1 MPKQGVLSFGRVVET
16 TVLLCVSLLP
26 VLQEFSEVLRK
37 PELRSWMATLE
48 LETYDLVNLFHMI
61 DDGCLPS

>member
-1 MPKQGVLSFGRVVET
+1 MLRAFVRENRRNP
-16 TVLLCVSLLP
+16 CVFA

-61 DDGCLPS
+61 DDGCSLS